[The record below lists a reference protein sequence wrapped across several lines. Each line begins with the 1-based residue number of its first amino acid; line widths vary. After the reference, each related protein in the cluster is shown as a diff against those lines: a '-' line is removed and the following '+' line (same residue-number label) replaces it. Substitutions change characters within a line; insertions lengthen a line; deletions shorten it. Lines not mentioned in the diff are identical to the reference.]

1 MFLRLEKK
9 PFVKGTRG
17 FFLCSEIKIFA
28 MRAGPQQPVDRRA
41 VLPVAARRCWPDR
54 RGYHLIV
61 NRGARL
67 SSRAAV
73 ASLRV
78 GLPPDARCGIH
89 DDVVD
94 TLGLGEHGHMA

>member
-1 MFLRLEKK
+1 MDH
-9 PFVKGTRG
+9 V
-17 FFLCSEIKIFA
+17 LCAWTVQKLGYLQCAQAPSSPLTGILAQAFA
-28 MRAGPQQPVDRRA
+28 EPSFQSRPVG
-41 VLPVAARRCWPDR
+41 VGQIEGV
-54 RGYHLIV
+54 YHLIV

>member
-1 MFLRLEKK
+1 LVLGRIDKALRL
-9 PFVKGTRG
+9 
-17 FFLCSEIKIFA
+17 A
-28 MRAGPQQPVDRRA
+28 DRALADA
-41 VLPVAARRCWPDR
+41 ESAAHP